1 MQATGNYVEYGTG
14 NMLNIDVG
22 TIKRKMDSNEYDG
35 ESQFE
40 MQPNCK
46 RNCNPRNGPFDSSME
61 VTMAA
66 PQTPSQNGSPWSK
79 SGVVPMQYQQQQQQ
93 QQQHPSMFGGFQT
106 PDSIQPSVSTSPA
119 QFLSNTMSAM
129 MDTSMAEDSLPT
141 QSIATTTPLMPSAM
155 PAAAATPMMTT
166 VVSAPIENKQ
176 EFVPVHGRSM
186 EIPSYARIPLNEV
199 RKYREQ
205 RWSSCIYSADA
216 RIGQGMML

>member
-46 RNCNPRNGPFDSSME
+46 RTRNPWSGPFDSSME
-61 VTMAA
+61 VTMA
-66 PQTPSQNGSPWSK
+66 PQTPNQQGSPWSK
-79 SGVVPMQYQQQQQQ
+79 TGAVPMQHPQQQQQ
-93 QQQHPSMFGGFQT
+93 QQQHPSMFGFQT

-119 QFLSNTMSAM
+119 QFVSNNMSMMM
-129 MDTSMAEDSLPT
+129 MDTSMAEDGPST
-141 QSIATTTPLMPSAM
+141 HSITTVTPLMPSAM
-155 PAAAATPMMTT
+155 PAGAAPTASTMS
-166 VVSAPIENKQ
+166 SAPVDSKQ
-176 EFVPVHGRSM
+176 EYVPIHGRSM
-186 EIPSYARIPLNEV
+186 EIPSYARVPLNEI